1 MLDSL
6 RPHGL
11 QRSRLHSPW
20 SSPGKNTG
28 TGCHALLKGIFPTQG
43 LLTLKLLG
51 FPRHNLLVRLKQRW
65 RYVDYEAGQDEVAEL
80 LTSAQTNA
88 LEKRNWAWDRGGLLQ
103 L

>member
-1 MLDSL
+1 M
-6 RPHGL
+6 
-11 QRSRLHSPW
+11 
-20 SSPGKNTG
+20 
-28 TGCHALLKGIFPTQG
+28 GCHALLQGIFPTQG
-43 LLTLKLLG
+43 SLKLLG
-51 FPRHNLLVRLKQRW
+51 FPRHQLPVRLKQRW